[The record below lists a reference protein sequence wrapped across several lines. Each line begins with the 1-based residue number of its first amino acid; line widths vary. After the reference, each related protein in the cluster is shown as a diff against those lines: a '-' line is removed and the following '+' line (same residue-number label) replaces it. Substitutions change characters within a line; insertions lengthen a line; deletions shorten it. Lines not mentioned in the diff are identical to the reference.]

1 VQRWPYSKTWFI
13 CPAAIFPGYVCVA
26 AVLPDGLAITTEQD
40 LRIRFDTHQ
49 DLAPQTLGDLWI
61 DSREAAVLEV
71 VSTVVKGEHNY
82 LLNPAHPDFPRIA
95 VDPPALFH
103 FDARLFG

>member
-1 VQRWPYSKTWFI
+1 MS
-13 CPAAIFPGYVCVA
+13 
-26 AVLPDGLAITTEQD
+26 VLRRSFRDGLAITTEQD
-40 LRIRFDTHQ
+40 LRIRFGTHQ
-49 DLAPQTLGDLWI
+49 NLTPQTLGDLWI
-61 DSREAAVLEV
+61 DSSETAVLEV
-71 VSTVVKGEHNY
+71 ASAVVYGEHIY